1 MRQTDTPD
9 NGEEPCAEE
18 SLPCLLGRDLD
29 EGCPSKG
36 NTTEV
41 GPDVVCDDH
50 GDRQDEPDEALED
63 VVDDKMRLS
72 DNEEQGH
79 VGPGELGELELVV
92 ALLER
97 EDEEDE
103 AWGD

>member
-50 GDRQDEPDEALED
+50 RNWQNEPDETLED
-63 VVDDKMRLS
+63 VVDNEVGLS
-72 DNEEQGH
+72 DDEEKGH
-79 VGPGELGELELVV
+79 VGPCELGELELVV
-92 ALLER
+92 ALL
-97 EDEEDE
+97 
-103 AWGD
+103 